1 MKSLAS
7 YQQTAC
13 GNIDTETLFAQNLIG
28 EGGDL
33 NK

>member
-13 GNIDTETLFAQNLIG
+13 GNIDTETLFAQK
-28 EGGDL
+28 GDL